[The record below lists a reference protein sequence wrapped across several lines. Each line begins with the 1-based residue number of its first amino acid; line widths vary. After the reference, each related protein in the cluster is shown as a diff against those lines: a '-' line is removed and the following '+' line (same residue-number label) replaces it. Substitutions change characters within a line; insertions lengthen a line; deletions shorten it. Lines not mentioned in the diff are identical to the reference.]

1 MDGMRQ
7 SVKTWLG
14 WGLVFL
20 MTLVMGVLIGKGWD
34 RAVMATETYEELKT
48 FTEVLAHVQKH
59 YVEEVKTKDLV
70 YGAIRGM
77 LSTLDPHSAF
87 MPPDVYKE
95 VQVETKGEFG
105 GVGIQIGMKENRLTV
120 IAPIDGTPA
129 EKAGVKAADVIVKV
143 NDESTKDL
151 TLMDAVQKMRGP
163 KGTKVTLTIQRE
175 GIAEPLVFVLTREII
190 RIESVRFKLLDG
202 HIGYIRLS
210 QFQDQ
215 TAKDLAAAIR
225 KLREQKI
232 HSLVLDLRN
241 NPGGLLTS
249 AVEVS
254 EQFVG
259 LNRLIVYIKTRE
271 GRKDDYVSH
280 IKDQPDDYPIIVL
293 VNEGSASA
301 SEIVA
306 GALQD
311 WGRAVVVGVQTFGKG
326 SVQTILPLGD
336 GSGLRLTT
344 AKYYTP
350 KGRSIHGVGI
360 APDIVV
366 KGKSTTA
373 TPIRERDLD
382 KTLRDPNRE
391 GTQTH
396 PVPPTESQPIPKPES
411 KDGKKE
417 KEAAK
422 DTETKEKDEEDPQ
435 LQKAVELLKSWI
447 IFKELRPLPGT
458 DRAESVIK

>member
-1 MDGMRQ
+1 MDGKARK
-7 SVKTWLG
+7 VKM
-14 WGLVFL
+14 GLTIVFAV
-20 MTLVMGVLIGKGWD
+20 TLVTGVIIGKGWD

-48 FTEVLAHVQKH
+48 FSEVLDHVKKH
-59 YVEEVKTKDLV
+59 YVEDVKTKDLI

-77 LSTLDPHSAF
+77 LATLDPHSAF

-129 EKAGVKAADVIVKV
+129 ERAGVKPSDVILKV
-143 NDESTKDL
+143 NNETTKDM

-163 KGTKVTLTIQRE
+163 KGTKVTLTIHRE
-175 GIAEPLVFVLTREII
+175 GVVEPLVFVLTRELIK
-190 RIESVRFKLLDG
+190 IESVKSKMLESN
-202 HIGYIRLS
+202 IGYIRLT

-215 TAKDLAAAIR
+215 TAKDMSGALK
-225 KLREQKI
+225 KLREQKMQ
-232 HSLVLDLRN
+232 SLVLDLRN
-241 NPGGLLTS
+241 NPGGLLT
-249 AVEVS
+249 AAIDVS

-280 IKDQPDDYPIIVL
+280 IKDQPEDYPMIIL

-350 KGRSIHGVGI
+350 KGRSIHGIGI
-360 APDIVV
+360 SPDIVV
-366 KGKSTTA
+366 KGKPTTT

-382 KTLRDPNRE
+382 KSLRDPNKDE
-391 GTQTH
+391 TA
-396 PVPPTESQPIPKPES
+396 VPPTPLPEPPVVKPES
-411 KDGKKE
+411 KDGTKGD
-417 KEAAK
+417 AK
-422 DTETKEKDEEDPQ
+422 SKETKDGKPVEEEDPQ
-435 LQKAVELLKSWI
+435 LQKATDLLKSWM
-447 IFKELRPLPGT
+447 IFKELRPLQRDT
-458 DRAESVIK
+458 HVEKTM

>member
-1 MDGMRQ
+1 MDGVRQ
-7 SVKTWLG
+7 SSKMKMG
-14 WGLVFL
+14 WVALFLV
-20 MTLVMGVLIGKGWD
+20 TLLLGVLIGKGWD
-34 RAVMATETYEELKT
+34 RAVLATETYEELKT
-48 FTEVLAHVQKH
+48 FTEVLAHIQKH

-77 LSTLDPHSAF
+77 LATLDPHSAF

-105 GVGIQIGMKENRLTV
+105 GVGIQIGIKDNRLTV

-129 EKAGVKAADVIVKV
+129 DRAGVKAGDFIIKV
-143 NDESTKDL
+143 NEESTKDM
-151 TLMDAVQKMRGP
+151 TLVDAVQKMRGP

-175 GIAEPLVFVLTREII
+175 GAAEPMVFVLTREII
-190 RIESVRFKLLDG
+190 KIESVRSKMLDG
-202 HIGYIRLS
+202 NMGYIRVT

-215 TAKDLAAAIR
+215 TAKDVSTALR
-225 KLREQKI
+225 KLREQKMQ
-232 HSLVLDLRN
+232 SLILDLRN

-259 LNRLIVYIKTRE
+259 PNRLIVYIKTRE

-280 IKDQPDDYPIIVL
+280 NKEQQPDDYPIIVL

-360 APDIVV
+360 NPDIVV
-366 KGKSTTA
+366 KGKQTA
-373 TPIRERDLD
+373 TPPIRERDLD
-382 KTLRDPNRE
+382 KTLREP
-391 GTQTH
+391 GTS
-396 PVPPTESQPIPKPES
+396 PQPSPLQENPAAPKPEP
-411 KDGKKE
+411 KDGKKDR
-417 KEAAK
+417 EAAK
-422 DTETKEKDEEDPQ
+422 DKEGKEKDEEDPQ
-435 LQKAVELLKSWI
+435 LQKAVELLKSWM
-447 IFKELRPLPGT
+447 IFKDLRPVKRD
-458 DRAESVIK
+458 DRVEHSM

>member
-1 MDGMRQ
+1 MDGVRQ
-7 SVKTWLG
+7 SNKMKT
-14 WGLVFL
+14 GLVALFL
-20 MTLVMGVLIGKGWD
+20 VTLLLGVLIGKGWD
-34 RAVMATETYEELKT
+34 RAVLATETYEELKT
-48 FTEVLAHVQKH
+48 FTEVLAHIQKH

-77 LSTLDPHSAF
+77 LATLDPHSAF

-105 GVGIQIGMKENRLTV
+105 GVGIQIGIKDNRLTV

-129 EKAGVKAADVIVKV
+129 DRAGIKAGDFIIKV
-143 NDESTKDL
+143 NEESTKDM
-151 TLMDAVQKMRGP
+151 TLVDAVQKMRGP

-175 GIAEPLVFVLTREII
+175 GAAEPMAFVLTREII
-190 RIESVRFKLLDG
+190 KIESVRSKMLDG
-202 HIGYIRLS
+202 NIGYIRVT

-215 TAKDLAAAIR
+215 TAKDVSAALR
-225 KLREQKI
+225 KLHEQKMQ
-232 HSLVLDLRN
+232 SLILDLRN

-259 LNRLIVYIKTRE
+259 PNRLIVYIKTRE

-280 IKDQPDDYPIIVL
+280 NKEQQSDDYPIIVL

-360 APDIVV
+360 NPDIVV
-366 KGKSTTA
+366 KGKQTA
-373 TPIRERDLD
+373 TPPIRERDLD
-382 KTLRDPNRE
+382 KTLREP
-391 GTQTH
+391 GTS
-396 PVPPTESQPIPKPES
+396 PQPSPLQENPAAPKPEP
-411 KDGKKE
+411 KDGKKDR
-417 KEAAK
+417 EAAK
-422 DTETKEKDEEDPQ
+422 DKEGKEKDEEDPQ
-435 LQKAVELLKSWI
+435 LQKAVELLKSWM
-447 IFKELRPLPGT
+447 IFKDLRPVKRD
-458 DRAESVIK
+458 DRVEHSM

>member
-1 MDGMRQ
+1 MDGIQQ
-7 SVKTWLG
+7 SNNRKTG
-14 WGLVFL
+14 WVALFLV
-20 MTLVMGVLIGKGWD
+20 TLLLGVLIGKGWD
-34 RAVMATETYEELKT
+34 RAVLATETYEELKT
-48 FTEVLAHVQKH
+48 FTEVLADIQKH

-77 LSTLDPHSAF
+77 LATLDPHSAF
-87 MPPDVYKE
+87 MPPEVYKE

-105 GVGIQIGMKENRLTV
+105 GVGIQIGIKDNRLTV

-129 EKAGVKAADVIVKV
+129 ERAGIKAGDFIIKV
-143 NDESTKDL
+143 NEESTKDM
-151 TLMDAVQKMRGP
+151 TLVDAVQKMRGA

-175 GIAEPLVFVLTREII
+175 GAAEPMVFALTREII
-190 RIESVRFKLLDG
+190 KIESVRSKMLDG
-202 HIGYIRLS
+202 NIGYLRVT

-215 TAKDLAAAIR
+215 TAKDV
-225 KLREQKI
+225 
-232 HSLVLDLRN
+232 S
-241 NPGGLLTS
+241 
-249 AVEVS
+249 VEVS

-259 LNRLIVYIKTRE
+259 PNRLIVYIKTRE

-280 IKDQPDDYPIIVL
+280 SKEQQPDDYPIIVL

-311 WGRAVVVGVQTFGKG
+311 WGRAVAVGVQTFGKG

-360 APDIVV
+360 APDILV
-366 KGKSTTA
+366 KGKPTT
-373 TPIRERDLD
+373 TPPIRERDLD
-382 KTLRDPNRE
+382 KTLRDP
-391 GTQTH
+391 GTS
-396 PVPPTESQPIPKPES
+396 PQPSPLHENPAAPKPEP
-411 KDGKKE
+411 KDGKKDR
-417 KEAAK
+417 EAAK
-422 DTETKEKDEEDPQ
+422 DKEGKEKDEEDPQ

-447 IFKELRPLPGT
+447 IFKDLRPVKRD
-458 DRAESVIK
+458 DRVERPM

>member
-1 MDGMRQ
+1 MDGVRQ
-7 SVKTWLG
+7 SNKMKTG
-14 WGLVFL
+14 WVALFLV
-20 MTLVMGVLIGKGWD
+20 TLLLGVLIGKGWD
-34 RAVMATETYEELKT
+34 RAVLATETYEELKT
-48 FTEVLAHVQKH
+48 FTEVLAHIQKH

-77 LSTLDPHSAF
+77 LATLDPHSAF

-105 GVGIQIGMKENRLTV
+105 GVGIQIGIKDNRLTV

-129 EKAGVKAADVIVKV
+129 DRAGIKAGDFIIKV
-143 NDESTKDL
+143 NEESTKDM
-151 TLMDAVQKMRGP
+151 TLVDAVQKMRGP

-175 GIAEPLVFVLTREII
+175 GAAEPMAFVLTREII
-190 RIESVRFKLLDG
+190 KIESVRSKMLDG
-202 HIGYIRLS
+202 NMGYIRVT

-215 TAKDLAAAIR
+215 TSRDVSTALR
-225 KLREQKI
+225 KLREQKMQ
-232 HSLVLDLRN
+232 SLILDLRN

-259 LNRLIVYIKTRE
+259 PNRLIVYIKTRE

-280 IKDQPDDYPIIVL
+280 NKEQQSDDYPIIVL

-360 APDIVV
+360 NPDIVV
-366 KGKSTTA
+366 KGKQTA
-373 TPIRERDLD
+373 TPPIRERDLD
-382 KTLRDPNRE
+382 KTLREP
-391 GTQTH
+391 GTS
-396 PVPPTESQPIPKPES
+396 PQPSPLQENPAAPKPEP
-411 KDGKKE
+411 KDGKKDR
-417 KEAAK
+417 EAAK
-422 DTETKEKDEEDPQ
+422 DKEGKEKDEEDPQ
-435 LQKAVELLKSWI
+435 LQKAVELLKSWM
-447 IFKELRPLPGT
+447 IFKDLRPVKRD
-458 DRAESVIK
+458 DRVEHSM

>member
-1 MDGMRQ
+1 MEGTRR
-7 SVKTWLG
+7 VLKTKAG
-14 WGLVFL
+14 WVVVFL
-20 MTLVMGVLIGKGWD
+20 GTLVLGVFLGKGWD
-34 RAVMATETYEELKT
+34 RTVLATETYEELKT
-48 FTEVLAHVQKH
+48 FTEVLALVQKH
-59 YVEEVKTKDLV
+59 YVEDVKSKDLV

-129 EKAGVKAADVIVKV
+129 ERAGVKAGDFIIKV
-143 NDESTKDL
+143 NEESTKDM
-151 TLMDAVQKMRGP
+151 TLLDAVQKMRGQ

-175 GIAEPLVFVLTREII
+175 GVAEPLVFGLVREVIK
-190 RIESVRFKLLDG
+190 IESVRFKMLEG
-202 HIGYIRLS
+202 NIGYVRLT

-215 TAKDLAAAIR
+215 SSKDVASAVR
-225 KLREQKI
+225 KLREQKMQ
-232 HSLVLDLRN
+232 SLILDLRN
-241 NPGGLLTS
+241 NPGGLLNS

-271 GRKDDYVSH
+271 GKKDDYTSH
-280 IKDQPDDYPIIVL
+280 IKEPPDDYPIIVL

-360 APDIVV
+360 TPDILV
-366 KGKSTTA
+366 KGKPSA
-373 TPIRERDLD
+373 TPPIRERDLD
-382 KTLRDPNRE
+382 KTLREPGHE
-391 GTQTH
+391 GAPSH
-396 PVPPTESQPIPKPES
+396 PEGQPESQPAPKPES
-411 KDGKKE
+411 KDGKKD
-417 KEAAK
+417 KEAGK
-422 DTETKEKDEEDPQ
+422 DKETKEKEEADPQ

-447 IFKELRPLPGT
+447 IFKDLRPVKRD
-458 DRAESVIK
+458 DRVEGAM

>member
-1 MDGMRQ
+1 MIMDGKRQ
-7 SVKTWLG
+7 SDRMKMG
-14 WGLVFL
+14 WVALVL
-20 MTLVMGVLIGKGWD
+20 VTLLLGVLIAKGWD
-34 RAVMATETYEELKT
+34 RGVLATETYEELKT
-48 FTEVLAHVQKH
+48 FTEVLALVQKH

-77 LSTLDPHSAF
+77 LMTLDPHSAF

-105 GVGIQIGMKENRLTV
+105 GVGIQIGIKDNRLTV

-129 EKAGVKAADVIVKV
+129 DRAGIKAGDFIIKV
-143 NDESTKDL
+143 NEESTKDM
-151 TLMDAVQKMRGP
+151 TLVDAVQKMRGP

-175 GIAEPLVFVLTREII
+175 GAAEPMAFVLTREII
-190 RIESVRFKLLDG
+190 KIESVRSKMLDG
-202 HIGYIRLS
+202 NIGYIRVT

-215 TAKDLAAAIR
+215 TARDVSAALR
-225 KLREQKI
+225 KLREQKMQ
-232 HSLVLDLRN
+232 SLILDLRN

-259 LNRLIVYIKTRE
+259 QNRLIVYIKTRE

-280 IKDQPDDYPIIVL
+280 NKEQPDDYPIIVL
-293 VNEGSASA
+293 ANEGSASA

-311 WGRAVVVGVQTFGKG
+311 WGRAVVEGVQTFGKG

-350 KGRSIHGVGI
+350 KNRSIHGIGI
-360 APDIVV
+360 APDILV
-366 KGKSTTA
+366 KGKPSA
-373 TPIRERDLD
+373 VPPIRERDLD
-382 KTLRDPNRE
+382 KTLREQGKE
-391 GTQTH
+391 GA
-396 PVPPTESQPIPKPES
+396 PEPPAETPPAPKPES
-411 KDGKKE
+411 KDGRKD
-417 KEAAK
+417 KEAG
-422 DTETKEKDEEDPQ
+422 KEKDAKDKDED
-435 LQKAVELLKSWI
+435 
-447 IFKELRPLPGT
+447 
-458 DRAESVIK
+458 

>member
-1 MDGMRQ
+1 MDGMRTA
-7 SVKTWLG
+7 KTTMGWAVVFAVILVLG
-14 WGLVFL
+14 V
-20 MTLVMGVLIGKGWD
+20 VIGKGWD

-59 YVEEVKTKDLV
+59 YVEDVKTKDLV

-87 MPPDVYKE
+87 MPPDIYKE

-105 GVGIQIGMKENRLTV
+105 GVGIQIGMKDNHLTV
-120 IAPIDGTPA
+120 ILPIEGTPA
-129 EKAGVKAADVIVKV
+129 ERAGVKAADVILKV
-143 NDESTKDL
+143 NNETTKDM

-163 KGTKVTLTIQRE
+163 KGTKVTLTMQRE
-175 GIAEPLVFVLTREII
+175 GLAEPLVFVLTREII
-190 RIESVRFKLLDG
+190 KIESVKPKIIDG
-202 HIGYIRLS
+202 NIGYIKLT

-215 TAKDLAAAIR
+215 TAKDMSTALK
-225 KLREQKI
+225 KLREQKMQ
-232 HSLVLDLRN
+232 SLILDLRN
-241 NPGGLLTS
+241 NPGGLLN
-249 AVEVS
+249 AAIDVS

-280 IKDQPDDYPIIVL
+280 IKDQPEDYPMIVL

-311 WGRAVVVGVQTFGKG
+311 WGRAVIVGVETFGKG
-326 SVQTILPLGD
+326 SVQTILPLVD

-360 APDIVV
+360 TPDIVV
-366 KGKSTTA
+366 KGKQTGTA
-373 TPIRERDLD
+373 PIRERDLD
-382 KTLRDPNRE
+382 KNLRSKE
-391 GTQTH
+391 ET
-396 PVPPTESQPIPKPES
+396 PVMTPEPPAPKPEPKDTKKDREAKP
-411 KDGKKE
+411 KDGKE
-417 KEAAK
+417 S
-422 DTETKEKDEEDPQ
+422 DDDDPQ
-435 LQKAVELLKSWI
+435 LQKATELLKSWM
-447 IFKELRPLPGT
+447 IFKELRPVQRDT
-458 DRAESVIK
+458 RVEKTM

>member
-1 MDGMRQ
+1 MDGIRQ
-7 SVKTWLG
+7 TLKTTIG
-14 WGLVFL
+14 WGAVFL
-20 MTLVMGVLIGKGWD
+20 GTLVIGILLGKGWD
-34 RAVMATETYEELKT
+34 RTVLATETYEELKT

-77 LSTLDPHSAF
+77 LATLDPHSAF

-129 EKAGVKAADVIVKV
+129 DKAGVKAGDSIIKV
-143 NDESTKDL
+143 DDESTKDM
-151 TLMDAVQKMRGP
+151 TLIDAVQKMRGP

-175 GIAEPLVFVLTREII
+175 AVPEPLVFVLTRDVFKID
-190 RIESVRFKLLDG
+190 SVRSKMLDG
-202 HIGYIRLS
+202 NIGYVRVT
-210 QFQDQ
+210 QFQDL
-215 TAKDLAAAIR
+215 TAKDLKEALR
-225 KLREQKI
+225 KLREQKMQ
-232 HSLVLDLRN
+232 SLVLDLRN
-241 NPGGLLTS
+241 NPGGLLNS

-259 LNRLIVYIKTRE
+259 LNRLIVYIKTRD
-271 GRKDDYVSH
+271 GHKDDYIAH
-280 IKDQPDDYPIIVL
+280 IKDQPDDYPIIIL

-366 KGKSTTA
+366 KGKPSA
-373 TPIRERDLD
+373 TPPIRERDLD

-391 GTQTH
+391 GS
-396 PVPPTESQPIPKPES
+396 VPPAEPPVETPPAAKPES
-411 KDGKKE
+411 KGDRKD

-422 DTETKEKDEEDPQ
+422 DKEGKDKDEDDPQ
-435 LQKAVELLKSWI
+435 LQKAVELLKSWM
-447 IFKELRPLPGT
+447 IFKDLRPLKRD
-458 DRAESVIK
+458 DRVEKAM

>member
-1 MDGMRQ
+1 MEGKATK
-7 SVKTWLG
+7 VKM
-14 WGLVFL
+14 GLTIVFVA
-20 MTLVMGVLIGKGWD
+20 TLVTGVLIGKGWD

-48 FTEVLAHVQKH
+48 FTEVLAHIQKH

-77 LSTLDPHSAF
+77 LATLDPHSAF
-87 MPPDVYKE
+87 MPPDIYKE

-129 EKAGVKAADVIVKV
+129 ERAGVKPSDVILKV
-143 NDESTKDL
+143 NNETTKDM

-175 GIAEPLVFVLTREII
+175 AVSEPLVFVLTREII
-190 RIESVRFKLLDG
+190 KIESVKSKMLEG
-202 HIGYIRLS
+202 NIGYIRLT

-215 TAKDLAAAIR
+215 TAKDMTGALK
-225 KLREQKI
+225 KLREQKMQ
-232 HSLVLDLRN
+232 SLILDLRN
-241 NPGGLLTS
+241 NPGGLLT
-249 AVEVS
+249 AAIDVS

-271 GRKDDYVSH
+271 GRKDNYESH
-280 IKDQPDDYPIIVL
+280 IKDQPEDYPMIIL

-311 WGRAVVVGVQTFGKG
+311 WGRSVVVGVQTFGKG

-350 KGRSIHGVGI
+350 KGRSIHGIGI
-360 APDIVV
+360 SPDIIV
-366 KGKSTTA
+366 KGKPTTA
-373 TPIRERDLD
+373 VPIRERDLD
-382 KTLRDPNRE
+382 KNLRDANKE
-391 GTQTH
+391 EMTI
-396 PVPPTESQPIPKPES
+396 PPSPAPEPPAIKPES
-411 KDGKKE
+411 KDGKKDRDV
-417 KEAAK
+417 KSK
-422 DTETKEKDEEDPQ
+422 ETKEGKEGEEDDPQ
-435 LQKAVELLKSWI
+435 LQKATDLLKSWM
-447 IFKELRPLPGT
+447 IFKELRPVQRET
-458 DRAESVIK
+458 HVEKAM